1 MPCTGPTAMG
11 TKSCSRGTLT
21 PPWYRGFQCCSQTDR
36 KDRRCMTQCSC
47 LGKDA
52 DTPWLKKNLTHKRH
66 FQPTASS
73 QRSASLGA
81 LNSQRLEKIISM
93 LARRF
98 FKEFY
103 QVVHF
108 FSLATQRCQCS
119 GSTHEPSW
127 EDLNTLMW
135 KPWKSPLDMWCWTR
149 LRRDHVQRRHH
160 LNCNDSS
167 RFHGTQWAPYD
178 WCVNVRML
186 ETTFVLTPW

>member
-52 DTPWLKKNLTHKRH
+52 DTTGLKKNPTHKRH

-81 LNSQRLEKIISM
+81 LNSQRLGKIISM

-98 FKEFY
+98 LKEFY

-108 FSLATQRCQCS
+108 FLTCHTALPMFRLNPWTVLRGFENFDVKAMKITSWHVMLNSIASRSCSKKTSFELQR
-119 GSTHEPSW
+119 
-127 EDLNTLMW
+127 
-135 KPWKSPLDMWCWTR
+135 
-149 LRRDHVQRRHH
+149 
-160 LNCNDSS
+160 
-167 RFHGTQWAPYD
+167 
-178 WCVNVRML
+178 
-186 ETTFVLTPW
+186 